1 MKATSVSQ
9 ENLDRYARMG
19 LWALPLFGLANFIG
33 TLSSQPNY
41 NKDFPGY
48 ARYISTSPFL
58 ASHLAAS
65 IFGAGIGILGFTA
78 LFVYLVRGSDRP
90 GIALAAFVMTIV
102 GSMGLVALFGL
113 AAFAQRAIGKAYL
126 AGHHD
131 VVGVN
136 STVYGTPLFVTAGVA
151 LVLFCVGVILFAIAI
166 AISGSESLPRLA
178 GVLFA
183 VAVPVFAIGSLL
195 GGPIGPIGA
204 LLEMGSTIWIA
215 RSASAAARPIDAAA
229 ASSQRHLSGVL
240 GYRLRLAERHCNQVL
255 VARGP

>member
-1 MKATSVSQ
+1 MNATSVSQ
-9 ENLDRYARMG
+9 ENLDRYARVG
-19 LWALPLFGLANFIG
+19 LWALPVYGLANFIG

-41 NKDFPGY
+41 NGDLPGY

-65 IFGAGIGILGFTA
+65 IFGAGIRILGFTA
-78 LFVYLVRGSDRP
+78 LFIYLVRASDRP

-102 GSMGLVALFGL
+102 GSMGLVALFGV

-166 AISGSESLPRLA
+166 SGSESLPRLA

-183 VAVPVFAIGSLL
+183 VAVPVFSIGSLL

-204 LLEMGSTIWIA
+204 LLEIASTIWIA
-215 RSASAAARPIDAAA
+215 RSAWAAPRPIDAAT
-229 ASSQRHLSGVL
+229 ASS
-240 GYRLRLAERHCNQVL
+240 
-255 VARGP
+255 

>member
-9 ENLDRYARMG
+9 ENLDRYARVG
-19 LWALPLFGLANFIG
+19 LWALPLYGLANFIG
-33 TLSSQPNY
+33 TLSSQPDY
-41 NKDFPGY
+41 KKDFPGY
-48 ARYISTSPFL
+48 ARYISTSPFV
-58 ASHLAAS
+58 ASHLVAS

-78 LFVYLVRGSDRP
+78 LFVHLVRGSDRP

-102 GSMGLVALFGL
+102 GSMGLVALFGV

-151 LVLFCVGVILFAIAI
+151 LVLFCVGVIFFAI
-166 AISGSESLPRLA
+166 AISGAESLPRLA
-178 GVLFA
+178 GVLLA

-204 LLEMGSTIWIA
+204 LLEIGSTIWIA
-215 RSASAAARPIDAAA
+215 RSASAAARPIDTAA
-229 ASSQRHLSGVL
+229 AS
-240 GYRLRLAERHCNQVL
+240 
-255 VARGP
+255 P